1 MYFILIITFAVLS
14 GFFLFVFKI
23 KSDAKK
29 QSEIIK
35 KYSTAFDHL
44 IKLGF
49 FKQDEIESI
58 IKHEISHTNE
68 DNMFEKFNI
77 FKARVEYLLSKYGIE
92 KARVYYDKR
101 YWIGMSKDELIDSL
115 GEPIKV
121 LNKETSKSKIESY
134 YYDFTIYN
142 FEVTPYK
149 SSNFKLK
156 FVINNNIVTEFSN
169 MQRI

>member
-1 MYFILIITFAVLS
+1 MYFILIITIAVLL
-14 GFFLFVFKI
+14 GFLLLVLKV

-29 QSEIIK
+29 QGEILK
-35 KYSTAFDHL
+35 KYSSAFEHL

-68 DNMFEKFNI
+68 DKMFEKFNV
-77 FKARVEYLLSKYGIE
+77 FKARIEYLISKYGIE
-92 KARVYYDKR
+92 KARIYYDKT

-115 GEPIKV
+115 GNPIKV

-134 YYDFTIYN
+134 YYDFTVYN
-142 FEVTPYK
+142 FNVTPYK

-156 FVINNNIVTEFSN
+156 FVISNDIVTEFSN